1 MATITRFIHICI
13 FGSFIYSM
21 TLMDGSI
28 TTQSI
33 PTKTMYRE
41 TNRIMYRN
49 LIDLKN
55 HSDFIWIVEAMGQFE
70 DRKHVNNYMPDGS
83 LSDFYTVTTI
93 KVLKVFKWEVLPNSI
108 IEIVEPIST
117 IKEQWLTTKIAL
129 DDYQELPPHKA
140 SLVFLAKNT
149 FWQLWIHNAQNSV
162 FPLGKD
168 EWIQTNNP
176 DRSHI
181 YQWIIDE
188 KIIENNGIFSF

>member
-1 MATITRFIHICI
+1 
-13 FGSFIYSM
+13 
-21 TLMDGSI
+21 
-28 TTQSI
+28 
-33 PTKTMYRE
+33 MYRE

-93 KVLKVFKWEVLPNSI
+93 KVLKVFKWDVLPNSI